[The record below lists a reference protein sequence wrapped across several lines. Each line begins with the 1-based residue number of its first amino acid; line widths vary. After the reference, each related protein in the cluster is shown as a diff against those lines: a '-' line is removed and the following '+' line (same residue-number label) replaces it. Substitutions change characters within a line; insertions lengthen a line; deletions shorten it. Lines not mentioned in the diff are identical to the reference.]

1 MSKAAA
7 VSGATFDKEVLQSSV
22 PVLVDFWAPWCPPCR
37 AIAPS
42 LDAIAEE
49 YAGRAKVVKV
59 NTDEEYDLTM
69 RYGISNIPALL
80 YFKDGELKDQ
90 IIGAAPQRAIAEKL
104 AKLIG

>member
-90 IIGAAPQRAIAEKL
+90 IIGAAPQHAIAEKL